1 MEYRAAMWK
10 NEDINSQQ
18 QGIRASLVVPWLRLN
33 LSMQG
38 DEVRSLVRELRPYM
52 PYDQKTKHKTETML

>member
-38 DEVRSLVRELRPYM
+38 DEVRSLVRELRAYM